1 MPLLT
6 EEKYTLIGKEIKTLL
21 GNRRLILASDSP
33 RRRQILSEIGLS
45 FEVISPNIEE
55 HLNSTPPAEHVVNYS
70 LEKVKAVSQQVSRG
84 IILGADTIVVLESAT
99 LGKPKSKE
107 EALQMLSKLGGRT
120 HTVYSGVAILD
131 VEKERSLTGYQTT
144 EVTFNQLDGAE
155 IERYLSTGEYVD
167 KAGAYGIQGMGS
179 LLVKKIKGDLDNVIG
194 LPLATVR
201 KLLAE
206 VA

>member
-6 EEKYTLIGKEIKTLL
+6 EERYALIGKEIKALL
-21 GNRRLILASDSP
+21 GNRRLILASNSP
-33 RRRQILSEIGLS
+33 RRRQILSEIGLT

-55 HLNSTPPAEHVVNYS
+55 HLNSTPPARHVVKYS
-70 LEKVKAVSQQVSRG
+70 LEKVKNVSQQVSRG
-84 IILGADTIVVLESAT
+84 IILGADTIVVLESEM

-107 EALQMLSKLGGRT
+107 EAFQMLSKLSGQT
-120 HTVYSGVAILD
+120 HTVYSGVAVLD
-131 VEKERSLTGYQTT
+131 VEKSLSLTGYQTT
-144 EVTFNQLDGAE
+144 EVVFNQLNDAE

-179 LLVKKIKGDLDNVIG
+179 LLVKEIKGDLDNVIG
-194 LPLATVR
+194 LPLATVG

-206 VA
+206 VV

>member
-6 EEKYTLIGKEIKTLL
+6 EEKYTLIGKEIKSLL
-21 GNRRLILASDSP
+21 GNRLLILASDSP
-33 RRRQILSEIGLS
+33 RRRQILSEIGLG
-45 FEVISPNIEE
+45 FEVVSPNIEE
-55 HLNSTPPAEHVVNYS
+55 HLNSTPPAEHVVKYS

-84 IILGADTIVVLESAT
+84 IILGADTIVVLEAEI

-131 VEKERSLTGYQTT
+131 VEKKRSLTGYQTT
-144 EVTFNQLDGAE
+144 EVTFNQLGGAE

-179 LLVKKIKGDLDNVIG
+179 LLVKEIKGDLDNVIW